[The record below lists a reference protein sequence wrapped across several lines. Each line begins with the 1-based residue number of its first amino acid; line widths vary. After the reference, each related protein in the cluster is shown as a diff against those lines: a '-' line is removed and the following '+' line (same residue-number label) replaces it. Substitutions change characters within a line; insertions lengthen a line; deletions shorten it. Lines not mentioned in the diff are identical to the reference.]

1 MTYFGAQSLQP
12 FGISAR
18 VFRCLRLIP
27 SLPPATQD
35 SLRGEADFPF
45 HDGTFTRK
53 ISATFLGAQYI
64 MSDLTIHASPEFL
77 NRLDWQLRRLLLL
90 IEVVEGNAVSL
101 GELHEALHTLL
112 EEAQSKK

>member
-1 MTYFGAQSLQP
+1 MDL
-12 FGISAR
+12 
-18 VFRCLRLIP
+18 VD
-27 SLPPATQD
+27 PPATNTIT
-35 SLRGEADFPF
+35 SLKEI
-45 HDGTFTRK
+45 TMLKT
-53 ISATFLGAQYI
+53 
-64 MSDLTIHASPEFL
+64 TIHASPEFL

>member
-1 MTYFGAQSLQP
+1 MLKT
-12 FGISAR
+12 
-18 VFRCLRLIP
+18 
-27 SLPPATQD
+27 
-35 SLRGEADFPF
+35 
-45 HDGTFTRK
+45 
-53 ISATFLGAQYI
+53 
-64 MSDLTIHASPEFL
+64 TIHASPEFL